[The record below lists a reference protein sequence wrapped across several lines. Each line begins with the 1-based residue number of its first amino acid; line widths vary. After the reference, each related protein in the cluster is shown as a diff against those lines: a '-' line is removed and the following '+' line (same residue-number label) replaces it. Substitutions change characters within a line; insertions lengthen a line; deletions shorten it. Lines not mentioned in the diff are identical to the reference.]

1 MATISIDL
9 PENIFSALR
18 KDPQEFTQEFRLLAA
33 MKWYDLGKITQGQAA
48 EIAGLNRIEFID
60 CLSHYQVSPFQYT
73 PDEIEADLQGIY
85 ESSH

>member
-1 MATISIDL
+1 MTTIPIDL
-9 PENIFSALR
+9 PENIFSTLR
-18 KDPQEFTQEFRLLAA
+18 KYPQEFTQEFRLLATI
-33 MKWYDLGKITQGQAA
+33 KWYELGKITQGQAA

-85 ESSH
+85 KSNH